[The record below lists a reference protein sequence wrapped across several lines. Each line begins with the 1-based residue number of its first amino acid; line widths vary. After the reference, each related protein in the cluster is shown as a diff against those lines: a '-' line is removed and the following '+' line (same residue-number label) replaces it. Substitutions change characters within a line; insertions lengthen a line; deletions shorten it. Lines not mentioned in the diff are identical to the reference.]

1 MHSFFF
7 FWSGDGGGGGAVCSS
22 SSFISTVGFLLPL
35 DLFKVLC
42 QALLVF
48 FFFLIQGIL
57 GLCGLTVIWKL
68 SALACSAIWV
78 S

>member
-48 FFFLIQGIL
+48 FFFF
-57 GLCGLTVIWKL
+57 
-68 SALACSAIWV
+68 
-78 S
+78 

>member
-48 FFFLIQGIL
+48 FFFFKFK
-57 GLCGLTVIWKL
+57 VSW
-68 SALACSAIWV
+68 AFLA
-78 S
+78 